1 VPRTV
6 SLVITTASPLGFSIT
21 NAFRTV
27 AHDAVAV
34 ASDPRA
40 QALVA
45 AGAQAYAPDA
55 TSQVMQ
61 YTHQVQRQIRK
72 ARRFMDQGRV
82 IMVQPGQAP
91 PPGAILVPD
100 NTPPPGDD
108 SEAPGAQLP
117 VENSHMLVY
126 AGVGVGFLFLL
137 LLLKR

>member
-1 VPRTV
+1 M
-6 SLVITTASPLGFSIT
+6 ITTASPLGFSIT
-21 NAFRTV
+21 NAFKTV
-27 AHDAVAV
+27 ARDAVSV
-34 ASDPRA
+34 ARDPRA

-61 YTHQVQRQIRK
+61 YTHQVQSQIRR

-91 PPGAILVPD
+91 PPGAVAMPD
-100 NTPPPGDD
+100 NTPPADDD
-108 SEAPGAQLP
+108 SETPGGQLP
-117 VENSHMLVY
+117 VQNSHMLVY
-126 AGVGVGFLFLL
+126 AGVGVGVLFLL

>member
-1 VPRTV
+1 MPRTV
-6 SLVITTASPLGFSIT
+6 VDVITTASPLGFSIT
-21 NAFRTV
+21 NAFKTV
-27 AHDAVAV
+27 ARDAVSV
-34 ASDPRA
+34 ARDPRA

-61 YTHQVQRQIRK
+61 YTHQVQSQIRR

-91 PPGAILVPD
+91 PPGAVAMPD
-100 NTPPPGDD
+100 NTPPADDD
-108 SEAPGAQLP
+108 SETPGGQLP
-117 VENSHMLVY
+117 VQNSHMLVY
-126 AGVGVGFLFLL
+126 AGVGVGVLFLL

>member
-1 VPRTV
+1 
-6 SLVITTASPLGFSIT
+6 VITTASPLGFSIT
-21 NAFRTV
+21 SALKTV
-27 AHDAVAV
+27 AHDAYQV

-45 AGAQAYAPDA
+45 AGAQAYAPDQTA
-55 TSQVMQ
+55 QVMQ

-82 IMVQPGQAP
+82 IMVQPGMAP
-91 PPGAILVPD
+91 PPGAMPMPD
-100 NTPPPGDD
+100 NTPPPDD
-108 SEAPGAQLP
+108 TSEAPGAQLP

-126 AGVGVGFLFLL
+126 AGVGAGVLFLL